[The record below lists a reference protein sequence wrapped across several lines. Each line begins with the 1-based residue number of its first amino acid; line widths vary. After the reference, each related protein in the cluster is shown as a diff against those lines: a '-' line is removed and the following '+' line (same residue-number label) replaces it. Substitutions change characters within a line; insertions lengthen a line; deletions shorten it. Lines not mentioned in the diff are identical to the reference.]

1 MEGAMLEVATM
12 AISINGNGHAPEGF
26 SGTLALSAASQIATY
41 NFTVPISESSTADF
55 VQIQAA
61 EPTEAGTYDVTPPTD
76 GSLSATNPFQLLLE
90 LGKALNLLEKQQG
103 TTPNRVQVSFNLD
116 AGTGTLS
123 LALPVE
129 ILESPDGFKVVA
141 SEFLA

>member
-1 MEGAMLEVATM
+1 MAEVAAM
-12 AISINGNGHAPEGF
+12 ALSINQNADAPDGF
-26 SGTLALSAASQIATY
+26 SGTLALSAATQTATY
-41 NFTVPISESSTADF
+41 NFTVPVTESSTADF

-61 EPTEAGTYDVTPPTD
+61 EPLVAGTYDVTPPTD

-90 LGKALNLLEKQQG
+90 LGKALNLLEKQQE

-129 ILESPDGFKVVA
+129 ILDSPDGFKVVA
-141 SEFLA
+141 VEFLA